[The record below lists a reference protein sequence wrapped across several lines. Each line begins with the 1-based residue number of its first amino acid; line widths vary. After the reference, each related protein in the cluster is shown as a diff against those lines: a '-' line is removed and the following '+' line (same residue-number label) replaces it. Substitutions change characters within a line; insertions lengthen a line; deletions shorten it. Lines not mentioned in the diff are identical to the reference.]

1 MQICS
6 TSFDRVSEALVL
18 HHKEKIVKYFK
29 FVLLP
34 CVLFFVGCASNNM
47 EQAAASQASFSPK
60 RHIIRTASLT
70 LSVENIDEKV
80 NSLSSL
86 VEGYGGYVR
95 SNSRHTEKR
104 TSLNIKIP
112 STKLD
117 IFISEVSNL
126 GKVSNK
132 STSSRD
138 VTDQVIDIDAR
149 MKNLIALRARY
160 RELLGKANTVK
171 EIVSIEKELSQI
183 QTEIDT
189 IEGRRKSLLDQV
201 AMSSVNVTFEQKTIY
216 GPLGYVGKGLI
227 WVIGKLFVIK

>member
-1 MQICS
+1 M
-6 TSFDRVSEALVL
+6 RYL
-18 HHKEKIVKYFK
+18 K

-47 EQAAASQASFSPK
+47 KQAEAAATPASFSPK
-60 RHIIRTASLT
+60 RHIIRTASLI
-70 LSVENIDEKV
+70 LSVEYIDEKV
-80 NSLSSL
+80 NTLTSL
-86 VEGYGGYVR
+86 VEGYGGYVK
-95 SNSRHTEKR
+95 SSSRHTEKR
-104 TSLNIKIP
+104 ANLNIKIP
-112 STKLD
+112 SNKLNM
-117 IFISEVSNL
+117 FITEVSDL
-126 GKVSNK
+126 GKVTYK

-160 RELLGKANTVK
+160 RELLGKSNTVE
-171 EIVSIEKELSQI
+171 EIVSIEKELSKI

-216 GPLGYVGKGLI
+216 GPLGYIGKGLM

>member
-1 MQICS
+1 M
-6 TSFDRVSEALVL
+6 RYL
-18 HHKEKIVKYFK
+18 K

-47 EQAAASQASFSPK
+47 KQAEAEASQASFSPK
-60 RHIIRTASLT
+60 RHIIQTASLT

-80 NSLSSL
+80 NALSSL
-86 VEGYGGYVR
+86 VEGYGGYVK
-95 SNSRHTEKR
+95 SNNRYTEKR
-104 TSLNIKIP
+104 ANLNIKIP
-112 STKLD
+112 SSKLD
-117 IFISEVSNL
+117 IFITEISNL
-126 GKVSNK
+126 GKVTSN

-149 MKNLIALRARY
+149 MKNLIVLRARY

-171 EIVSIEKELSQI
+171 EVVSIEKELSKI

-216 GPLGYVGKGLI
+216 GPLGYIGKGLM
-227 WVIGKLFVIK
+227 WAIGKLFVIK